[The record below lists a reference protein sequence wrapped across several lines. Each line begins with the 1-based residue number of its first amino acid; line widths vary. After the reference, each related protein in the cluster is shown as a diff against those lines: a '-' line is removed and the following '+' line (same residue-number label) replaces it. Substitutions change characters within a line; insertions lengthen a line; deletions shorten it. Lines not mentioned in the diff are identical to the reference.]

1 MWLFSQPIVPYRGAH
16 GTAYYPLMYGHVE
29 NTSVVDGFDWSWLSG
44 RLSGFVE
51 KSLALRDSLKV
62 SDSDGRHGN
71 NIR

>member
-1 MWLFSQPIVPYRGAH
+1 
-16 GTAYYPLMYGHVE
+16 MYGHVE

-71 NIR
+71 NIL